1 MTTSAYLNFILEIKS
16 VPRRIRTD
24 CGTENSVLA
33 AIQCFFRREHT
44 DEFAGDKTYLYGS
57 SHSNKRIEAWWSCLR
72 RNWNSFIIN
81 TFTEMVEAGEYNT
94 DDKLE
99 KKCAKFCFTGVIKK
113 ELHRFKSE
121 WNTHDIKKS
130 DFSQEYGRP
139 NELYFLENVLYENQ
153 KREFSDEYY
162 FEMKNYVE
170 KYLDDNEDVYENYF
184 DHLCNTLA
192 YQSLMDLNFWERL
205 FRN

>member
-16 VPRRIRTD
+16 IPRRIRTD

-57 SHSNKRIEAWWSCLR
+57 SHSNKRIQAWWSCLR

-94 DDKLE
+94 DDALSF
-99 KKCAKFCFTGVIKK
+99 ALR
-113 ELHRFKSE
+113 ELLRRNFIASKA
-121 WNTHDIKKS
+121 NGIRTI
-130 DFSQEYGRP
+130 
-139 NELYFLENVLYENQ
+139 L
-153 KREFSDEYY
+153 
-162 FEMKNYVE
+162 KNRIS
-170 KYLDDNEDVYENYF
+170 
-184 DHLCNTLA
+184 A
-192 YQSLMDLNFWERL
+192 
-205 FRN
+205 RNMAAPTSSTF